1 MATTTHRDD
10 QHDTPRAN
18 RRPHPRPNPHPHLV
32 TKDAVSFM
40 AILADI
46 LRLQEESLSTAYIYM
61 HKYRKFIRDFKSTP
75 DFLDPHTLALTSLSL
90 STKATESPRRLRALL
105 TPAYTLLHPSRPPI
119 SVPSHHYDTL
129 RSTLVTAEL
138 HLLRILKFELRV
150 PLPHNHIPKILDLS
164 LSSIPG
170 EDYYDISP
178 EKAEEDKIVRVKET
192 YLGRQCGGLATRC
205 LGEYSIANFYDART
219 LACGVVRVVL
229 EENGV
234 LIATTATNYSNSKH
248 HNSSS
253 NSNNNNNNNGDE
265 DVDDD
270 YDDDEGEGEA
280 RWVEMVSGGNVD
292 LEDYR
297 DVVREV
303 REVYGGGSGG
313 IQVSEIITTRT
324 TTTTTTTA
332 VPAAVEGEE

>member
-1 MATTTHRDD
+1 MATTHRDD
-10 QHDTPRAN
+10 EHDTPRAS
-18 RRPHPRPNPHPHLV
+18 RRMHPRPHLV

-61 HKYRKFIRDFKSTP
+61 HKYRKFIRDSKSTP

-105 TPAYTLLHPSRPPI
+105 TPAHTLLHPHQPPI
-119 SVPSHHYDTL
+119 PVPSHHYDTL

-170 EDYYDISP
+170 EDYYDISS
-178 EKAEEDKIVRVKET
+178 EKAEEDKIVRVMET

-205 LGEYSIANFYDART
+205 LAEYSIANFYDART
-219 LACGVVRVVL
+219 VACGVVRVVL

-234 LIATTATNYSNSKH
+234 LITTTTK
-248 HNSSS
+248 SSRDI
-253 NSNNNNNNNGDE
+253 NMNNGNNGGGE
-265 DVDDD
+265 DDG
-270 YDDDEGEGEA
+270 DDEGEGEA

-303 REVYGGGSGG
+303 REVYGGGSSGV
-313 IQVSEIITTRT
+313 QVSEIITK

-332 VPAAVEGEE
+332 VAAAVEGEG